1 MNGSSDPVR
10 LSHLRTELNR
20 SLSSFIQRTSTVT
33 SRLGSRRR
41 LSQAGVGD
49 DPPRTEHAAR
59 RRRAGQVV
67 DATRAGSDP
76 TGGALFLDDER
87 GVRALAKEIKRL
99 IAEDI
104 RRGIGFGG

>member
-10 LSHLRTELNR
+10 LLQLRTELNH
-20 SLSSFIQRTSTVT
+20 SLASFIQRTSAVT
-33 SRLGSRRR
+33 STLGSRRR

-49 DPPRTEHAAR
+49 DPPQTEHAAQ
-59 RRRAGQVV
+59 RRRAGQAV
-67 DATRAGSDP
+67 DAKSAGGDP
-76 TGGALFLDDER
+76 KGGASFLDNER

-104 RRGIGFGG
+104 RRGIGFEG